1 MAALWDKAHAEMRPG
16 ARLISNSFAVPGVEP
31 LEVQELNDW
40 RRSRLLIWYPGGATP
55 DGADTSS

>member
-1 MAALWDKAHAEMRPG
+1 MCG

-55 DGADTSS
+55 DGADTSG